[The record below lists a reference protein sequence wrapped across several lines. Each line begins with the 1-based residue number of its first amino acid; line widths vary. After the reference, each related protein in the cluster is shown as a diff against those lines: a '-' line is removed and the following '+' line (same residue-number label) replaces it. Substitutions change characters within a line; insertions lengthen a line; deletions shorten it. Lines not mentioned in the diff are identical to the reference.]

1 MSSNT
6 SQARAVYKWI
16 VKVHGIVRDDRI
28 CDIFTLNMISDLL
41 NMIGD
46 LLNMINDLL
55 NMIRDILNMSYDLLN
70 MICDFCL

>member
-6 SQARAVYKWI
+6 SQARAVYVWF

-41 NMIGD
+41 NMID
-46 LLNMINDLL
+46 DLL
-55 NMIRDILNMSYDLLN
+55 NMIRDILNMSYDLFN
-70 MICDFCL
+70 MICDFYL